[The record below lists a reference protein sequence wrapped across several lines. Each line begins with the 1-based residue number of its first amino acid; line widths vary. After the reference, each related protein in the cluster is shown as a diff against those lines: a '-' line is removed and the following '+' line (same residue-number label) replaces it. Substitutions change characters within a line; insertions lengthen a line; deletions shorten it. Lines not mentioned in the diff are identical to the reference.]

1 MDKFDEIQQM
11 WNQLNSRLDRLEPS
25 LVDQSRLVAEKN
37 IASARGRLLRRDRRM
52 IYLSVFCAFIFP
64 VYFAMVPT
72 EFGGFVAFNHGYWR
86 LICVFS
92 FLIYFLTAVVLQV
105 RKYLME
111 QEINVGSMSI
121 EEISRRAREIKR
133 FHLRA
138 EVIMTIMGIIVLTLF
153 FWMLSIGDRWLMIGG
168 MIGGVIGLA
177 IALPMFFRYLADYRA
192 MIYPYDD

>member
-1 MDKFDEIQQM
+1 
-11 WNQLNSRLDRLEPS
+11 
-25 LVDQSRLVAEKN
+25 
-37 IASARGRLLRRDRRM
+37 
-52 IYLSVFCAFIFP
+52 
-64 VYFAMVPT
+64 
-72 EFGGFVAFNHGYWR
+72 
-86 LICVFS
+86 
-92 FLIYFLTAVVLQV
+92 
-105 RKYLME
+105 ME

-177 IALPMFFRYLADYRA
+177 IAIPMFFRYLADYRA